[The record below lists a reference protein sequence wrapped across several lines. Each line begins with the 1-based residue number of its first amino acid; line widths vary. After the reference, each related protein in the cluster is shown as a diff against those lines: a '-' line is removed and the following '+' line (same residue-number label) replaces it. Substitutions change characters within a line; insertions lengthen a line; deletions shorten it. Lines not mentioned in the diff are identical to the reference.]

1 MINNDTINDTINDNI
16 NDTINDTI
24 NYTINDTIN
33 DNELDIIYN
42 EWDMLEKENML
53 YYKIRRETII
63 FLVLSFFNLMVNY
76 MIFLIQNDNS
86 LKNKI
91 DKISYSVED
100 ID

>member
-16 NDTINDTI
+16 NDINDTINDTI
-24 NYTINDTIN
+24 NN
-33 DNELDIIYN
+33 NELDIIYN
-42 EWDMLEKENML
+42 EWEMLEKENML
-53 YYKIRRETII
+53 YYKIRKETII

>member
-1 MINNDTINDTINDNI
+1 MINND
-16 NDTINDTI
+16 
-24 NYTINDTIN
+24 TINDTIN

>member
-1 MINNDTINDTINDNI
+1 MIN

-24 NYTINDTIN
+24 NYTINDT
-33 DNELDIIYN
+33 ELDIIYN